1 MSNNES
7 FIDEVT
13 EEVRRDRLFALMRR
27 YGWIAVAAVVLV
39 VGGASYSEWQKAR
52 TEAAA
57 QMLGDSMLSALS
69 IEDDGIRT
77 AALDQ
82 IEVTGRAKGLLN
94 FMLSAN
100 AVSGDDRKEAI
111 ARLQDITADT
121 GLPVLYRDLAMLKSV
136 LLQGTDTPADDRIAL
151 LQPLTAAGAPFRL
164 LAEEQIALVLVEKGD
179 NDAAVTKLQAIL
191 LDTDVTAGLRR
202 RASQLIVALG
212 GDLSAA

>member
-13 EEVRRDRLFALMRR
+13 EEVRRDRLFVLMRR
-27 YGWIAVAAVVLV
+27 YGWIVIAAVLLI
-39 VGGASYSEWQKAR
+39 VGGATYSEWQKAR

-57 QMLGDSMLSALS
+57 QALGDSMLSALS
-69 IEDDGIRT
+69 NEDAAIRT

-82 IEVTGRAKGLLN
+82 IEVTGGAKALVD

-100 AVSGDDRKEAI
+100 ALTGEDRKEAI
-111 ARLQDITADT
+111 ARLKDITADAS
-121 GLPVLYRDLAMLKSV
+121 LPALYRDLATLKSV
-136 LLQGTDTPADDRIAL
+136 LLQGADTPADDRIAL

-164 LAEEQIALVLVEKGD
+164 LAEEQIALILVEKGD
-179 NDAAVTKLQAIL
+179 TDAALTKLQAIL